1 MQSGGFNS
9 SLLETSEDEEAKKK
23 EAKEEKARKKGL
35 TEAELNVLVDVELC
49 ESETLTLIHIP
60 SIIVPHDAEEN
71 GPYQVVINDNKTY
84 DELINNKTFRADN
97 YTMRGSQTFNL
108 GQKPREV
115 HQQGFKQN
123 DQKIQVNNFDIF
135 DVSTQDPIT
144 EI

>member
-115 HQQGFKQN
+115 H
-123 DQKIQVNNFDIF
+123 
-135 DVSTQDPIT
+135 
-144 EI
+144 